1 MPINATQAYHRAG
14 RTLGP
19 DGPAGSAGE
28 ATQARPRAARPG
40 VARRPRAAEL
50 VRERRRLRHRPTIAQ
65 LRTMAWFDGRQPCSY
80 RLDRADNWLPE
91 SLPTGFPYGANG
103 LCFAHAGG
111 EVVALPDGAGF
122 ALA

>member
-1 MPINATQAYHRAG
+1 MSVKRWK
-14 RTLGP
+14 RTTVP
-19 DGPAGSAGE
+19 DGPWGPMGPPDPPVKQRTREQRVPAS
-28 ATQARPRAARPG
+28 RVVR
-40 VARRPRAAEL
+40 VAAEL
-50 VRERRRLRHRPTIAQ
+50 MRERRRLQHRPTIAQ